1 MVEMLKAL
9 ADENRLRLFHLLA
22 SDEFCVCEIEIFLN
36 MSQSNVSRHL
46 GKLKSSGI
54 IKSKKDA
61 QWVFY
66 SVSEAFKL
74 RYPGLFSDLFE
85 NASALEIIKEDRAR
99 VDQYKKQ
106 GLNCQMVTSNK
117 EMVVS
122 KINVIE

>member
-22 SDEFCVCEIEIFLN
+22 SDEFCVCEIEIFLG

-46 GKLKSSGI
+46 GKLRAGGI

-66 SVSEAFKL
+66 SVSESFKL
-74 RYPGLFSDLFE
+74 RYPGLFKDLLE
-85 NASALEIIKEDRAR
+85 NASKLDIIKEDQAR
-99 VDQYKKQ
+99 VHEYKTQ
-106 GLNCQMVTSNK
+106 GLNCQMVTSDK
-117 EMVVS
+117 EMVIS
-122 KINVIE
+122 KISVIK

>member
-1 MVEMLKAL
+1 MVEILKAL

-46 GKLKSSGI
+46 SKLKSGGV

-66 SVSEAFKL
+66 SVSEVFKL
-74 RYPGLFSDLFE
+74 RYPGLFKDLLE
-85 NASALEIIKEDRAR
+85 NTSALEIVKEDCAR
-99 VDQYKKQ
+99 VAQYKKQ
-106 GLNCQMVTSNK
+106 GLNCQMVTSDK
-117 EMVVS
+117 EMIIS